1 MDDLKKPKKEEFYVR
16 FACPYCGVIHYLRKE
31 LVPGLN
37 SIFCYQL
44 SDGGG
49 AYGCGETFA
58 VKCKLVVSG
67 VYKLEEDK
75 QG

>member
-1 MDDLKKPKKEEFYVR
+1 M
-16 FACPYCGVIHYLRKE
+16 FALRCPYCGVIHYLKKE